1 MGKRWWQGALG
12 VQVCPPAHAR
22 LNPRWACFRHG
33 DVGKKRK
40 KKQKNLSSQGLWSS
54 WEKQCVGR
62 DRKKQNNEARSLTD
76 KVDGGTH
83 IPTLDSEERR
93 HM

>member
-40 KKQKNLSSQGLWSS
+40 KKKKTCPHRVYGP
-54 WEKQCVGR
+54 VGR
-62 DRKKQNNEARSLTD
+62 NS
-76 KVDGGTH
+76 VWGGTERNK
-83 IPTLDSEERR
+83 IMKLDR
-93 HM
+93 